1 MVKHGKFTKT
11 CRSQSRGY
19 DNIRFCKSCMKT
31 QMQDTSGSQTT
42 SGKETLASGPSNA
55 TGEQTVVGH

>member
-1 MVKHGKFTKT
+1 MKYGKFRKHVDARAVETIVLGFA
-11 CRSQSRGY
+11 RV
-19 DNIRFCKSCMKT
+19 CMKT
-31 QMQDTSGSQTT
+31 QIQDTSGSQTT